1 MHLCF
6 WLQIGYKESQKIEK
20 WKLALNQIKNKKQS

>member
-6 WLQIGYKESQKIEK
+6 WLQIGYKESPKD
-20 WKLALNQIKNKKQS
+20 KKVKAGSKPDKK